1 MNPYV
6 IRFVSFARKSGK
18 TSLASQIV
26 AKLKSRGYI
35 VGVIKHSYDEID
47 VADKDS
53 YVYSNAGADVV
64 VVSAPSKGA
73 VFYSK
78 WVDDLS
84 HIVRYLTTPIV
95 VVEGFRDSSM
105 GDSVAIVNKAEEI
118 GSIKSLKN
126 LIAVVASEELA
137 DALRGKHEFK
147 VFTKSDVDELA
158 NLVEDKAISYIE
170 SQTPKLNCGYCGFE
184 SCRTFAKA
192 FAMGKTGWCPVK
204 LDVKLIVNDRNVP
217 LNPFVKNA
225 LRSTI
230 EGFISSLKGV
240 EDNRRRIVIEINLD

>member
-6 IRFVSFARKSGK
+6 VRFVSFARGSGK

-35 VGVIKHSYDEID
+35 VGVIKHSHSEID

-53 YVYSNAGADVV
+53 YVYSNAGADAV
-64 VVSAPSKGA
+64 VVSAPNRGA
-73 VFYSK
+73 IFYSK

-84 HIVRYLTTPIV
+84 HVVRYLTTPIV
-95 VVEGFRDSSM
+95 VVEGFKDSGV
-105 GDSVAIVNKAEEI
+105 GDAIAIVNKAEEI
-118 GSIKSLKN
+118 ESIKSLRN
-126 LIAVVASEELA
+126 LVAVVASEELA
-137 DALRGKHEFK
+137 DALKGEHDFK
-147 VFTKSDVDELA
+147 VFTKSGVDELA
-158 NLVEDKAISYIE
+158 TLVEDRAISYIE

-184 SCRTFAKA
+184 TCRAFAKA

-204 LDVKLIVNDRNVP
+204 LDVKLVVNDRNVP

-240 EDNRRRIVIEINLD
+240 EENRRRIVVEINLG